1 MSLGQTAEATTAHLG
16 KQAAPRPG
24 HLRLPQTWLF
34 KIVASTT
41 HTVCILETQ
50 LERSRARSVLLLEVP
65 AVAPTKR
72 REPLRPHGRQAGLAL
87 LGDRLWAHGRCRT

>member
-34 KIVASTT
+34 NGELQSS
-41 HTVCILETQ
+41 C
-50 LERSRARSVLLLEVP
+50 EV
-65 AVAPTKR
+65 
-72 REPLRPHGRQAGLAL
+72 REPLFSPYIAL
-87 LGDRLWAHGRCRT
+87 QEH